1 MVIENRQ
8 QLRVIKT
15 QKNENDFIE
24 SNEKGE
30 DEDMRFNNCTIRR
43 AKGCKTWYT
52 RKRIDGKQIYI
63 TAPTQQG
70 VRERLKEL
78 INFTPKKKASGMTL
92 HQWYN
97 RWLELFKVGK
107 VKQATLTDYEK
118 TLKHISSDIWEQS
131 IKTITSIQIIEMLK
145 NIEYERT
152 RQKVYELL
160 NALFE
165 KAVAHDLIK
174 KNIMVLV
181 DKPAHIRE
189 QGIALNFEQ
198 QQKLINACNKY
209 KQTGDLYLVC
219 LYQGLRIGE
228 ALGLTVTDLDFSNKT
243 ISINKSYNKSGKMDT
258 TKNKQSIRIVPMFDN
273 TIPILQKYLKAKY
286 RIFDF
291 SYNTSTK
298 YLHKLTKEIGLP
310 NISLHDLRHTFITNC
325 KNAGIPEHILQAWVG
340 HQIGS
345 TVTKTVYTHVT
356 EDANLSN
363 IDKLNH
369 SKYYSL
375 TTHKK

>member
-1 MVIENRQ
+1 MVTENRQ
-8 QLRVIKT
+8 QFRVIKT
-15 QKNENDFIE
+15 QKNDFIE

-30 DEDMRFNNCTIRR
+30 DKDMRFNNCTIRR

-78 INFTPKKKASGMTL
+78 IDYTPKKKASGMTL

-97 RWLELFKVGK
+97 RWLELFKLGK
-107 VKQATLTDYEK
+107 VKQATIVDYGK
-118 TLKHISSDIWEQS
+118 AIKHIPESIWEQS
-131 IKTITSIQIIEMLK
+131 IKTITSIQIIELLK
-145 NIEYERT
+145 NITFERT
-152 RQKVYELL
+152 SQKVYEFL

-165 KAVAHDLIK
+165 KAVAHDVVK

-181 DKPAHIRE
+181 EKPHHIKE
-189 QGIALNFEQ
+189 HGIALNFEQ
-198 QQKLINACNKY
+198 QKIFEEACKNCKL
-209 KQTGDLYLVC
+209 GSLYLVC

-228 ALGLTVTDLDFSNKT
+228 ALGLTVADLDFVNKT
-243 ISINKSYNKSGKMDT
+243 ISINKSYNERYGMDT
-258 TKNKQSIRIVPMFDN
+258 TKNKQSIRLVPMFDK
-273 TIPILQKYLKAKY
+273 TIPILEKNKNADY
-286 RIFDF
+286 RIFNF
-291 SYNTSTK
+291 SYNQAMK
-298 YLHKLTKEIGLP
+298 YLHKLTNDAGLP

-325 KNAGIPEHILQAWVG
+325 KNAGIPEHIVQTWVG

-345 TVTKTVYTHVT
+345 NVTKTVYTHIT
-356 EDANLSN
+356 DDANLSN
-363 IDKLNH
+363 IDKLNK